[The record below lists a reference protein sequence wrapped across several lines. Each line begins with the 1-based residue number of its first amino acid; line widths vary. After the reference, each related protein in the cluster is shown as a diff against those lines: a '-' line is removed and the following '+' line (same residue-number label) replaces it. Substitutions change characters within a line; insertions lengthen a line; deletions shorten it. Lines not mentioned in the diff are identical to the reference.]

1 MDSNPYRH
9 GSNFVDL
16 LTSQQSVFS
25 LVEETVPENTH
36 VERKE
41 RRMWTPIEDRVLIS
55 SWLNTTKDP
64 VVGNEQ
70 RSGTFWKR
78 IAAYFAASPKVAATE
93 LR

>member
-41 RRMWTPIEDRVLIS
+41 RRMWTPVEDMVLIS